1 MFSNVSPNFLCKKG
15 KITHIQIKILVKGS
29 LRIRKVLI
37 ARKRMTIQ
45 GPVGVSFALASVG
58 HCTHPSSPIWSLRS
72 SCLHFVATDSASEPK
87 PTPDCR
93 IHKKSHSLSHN
104 CSGTGNV
111 TLSLALRWKMLPVS
125 PMSCN
130 WTPPDWLAAF
140 HPLLLVI
147 ARISLDSRVALDTG
161 VPTLCPDAA
170 TAAHTVHMVNHT
182 RDSHP
187 HGKTYSIFQR
197 LGPIVELSSTGK
209 QIH

>member
-1 MFSNVSPNFLCKKG
+1 M
-15 KITHIQIKILVKGS
+15 IIH
-29 LRIRKVLI
+29 
-37 ARKRMTIQ
+37 
-45 GPVGVSFALASVG
+45 GPVWVSFALASVG
-58 HCTHPSSPIWSLRS
+58 HCTHRSSPIWSLRS
-72 SCLHFVATDSASEPK
+72 SCLHFVATDPVSEPK

-93 IHKKSHSLSHN
+93 IHKKSHSVSHN

-111 TLSLALRWKMLPVS
+111 TLSLVLRWKMLPVS

-147 ARISLDSRVALDTG
+147 AGISLDSRVALDTSG

-197 LGPIVELSSTGK
+197 LGPIVELSSTLK
-209 QIH
+209 ANPLRRNKDKVCFI